1 MASTNYVKDYSIIH
15 IYVDRE
21 KKKKKNTYVFCESI
35 KEKSFMTIN

>member
-21 KKKKKNTYVFCESI
+21 KKKKTYVFCESI